1 MTTTPITPRA
11 GRREWTGLA
20 VLALPTMLLA
30 LDVSVLYLALP
41 HLSADLGAGSTQQLW
56 ISDIYGF
63 MIAGFLVTMGTLGDR
78 IGRRR
83 LLLIGASAFGVAS
96 VAAAWSSSPEM
107 LIVTRAAL
115 GIAGATL
122 MPSTL
127 ALISNMFRDPKQQGT
142 AIAIWLSCFMGG
154 GIIGPVV
161 GGALLERFWWGSAF
175 LLGVPVMILLL
186 LTGPKLLPEYRDPDA
201 GRVDL
206 ASVALSL
213 AAILPIV
220 YGLKE
225 LAKDGPAL
233 TPAGALIAGAAF
245 GLVFARRQRR
255 LPNPLIDVR
264 LFANRGFSAALL
276 INLLVGGLMG
286 GIGLLLS
293 MNLQLVEA
301 LPPLRAGLWQV
312 PGALTMIAATMLAP
326 VLARRSS
333 PGTVMASGL
342 ALAAIGFLLLTQVG
356 SGAPLLLAAAYCVIA
371 AGIGIGIPLG
381 TGLVLGAAPPE
392 KAGSASAMSETGA
405 ELGIALGVA
414 LLGSVGA
421 SVYRAAVEL
430 PAGLPAGAAGAARES
445 IAGAVAVAGR
455 LPAALGTELL
465 DGARA
470 AFLTAM
476 HSVAGL
482 GAVVLIGLAVVAVTQ
497 LRERHPAPESAP
509 ESAPEPEEVPVAA

>member
-1 MTTTPITPRA
+1 M
-11 GRREWTGLA
+11 
-20 VLALPTMLLA
+20 
-30 LDVSVLYLALP
+30 
-41 HLSADLGAGSTQQLW
+41 
-56 ISDIYGF
+56 
-63 MIAGFLVTMGTLGDR
+63 
-78 IGRRR
+78 
-83 LLLIGASAFGVAS
+83 
-96 VAAAWSSSPEM
+96 
-107 LIVTRAAL
+107 
-115 GIAGATL
+115 
-122 MPSTL
+122 
-127 ALISNMFRDPKQQGT
+127 
-142 AIAIWLSCFMGG
+142 
-154 GIIGPVV
+154 
-161 GGALLERFWWGSAF
+161 GSAF

-430 PAGLPAGAAGAARES
+430 PAGLPARAAGAARES

-497 LRERHPAPESAP
+497 LRERHPAPEAAP
-509 ESAPEPEEVPVAA
+509 EAAPEHEEVPVAA